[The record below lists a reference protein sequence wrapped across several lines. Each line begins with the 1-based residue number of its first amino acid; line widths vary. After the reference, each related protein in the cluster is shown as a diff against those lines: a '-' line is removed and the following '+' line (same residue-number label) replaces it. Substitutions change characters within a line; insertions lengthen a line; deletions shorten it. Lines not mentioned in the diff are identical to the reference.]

1 MRRGDKEKRWGKS
14 EKYQVGFQPL
24 KNNTVLR
31 KKSVLELSWRLEG
44 IEEWIIPE
52 HEERN
57 KNYESQVKKHWE

>member
-14 EKYQVGFQPL
+14 EKYQVEFQPL
-24 KNNTVLR
+24 KNTVLR

>member
-31 KKSVLELSWRLEG
+31 KKSVLELS
-44 IEEWIIPE
+44 
-52 HEERN
+52 
-57 KNYESQVKKHWE
+57 